1 MTKRAAE
8 DVLDGLDS
16 MLNPEDAALAEKLAM
31 HIADVAEKD
40 DFQEQHDNIS
50 CKISFIL
57 SLLVRDATNLQINGL
72 NMFCLCGSVI
82 CSMIIDRINWFQRAI
97 MFLSSHKLARCLTLF
112 RFALIYGFPA
122 CDAFEVLWS
131 LAVDLPSVSWG

>member
-8 DVLDGLDS
+8 DVLDGMDS

-40 DFQEQHDNIS
+40 DFQGQHDNIS

-57 SLLVRDATNLQINGL
+57 SLLVRDATNLQFNGV
-72 NMFCLCGSVI
+72 NMFCLC
-82 CSMIIDRINWFQRAI
+82 
-97 MFLSSHKLARCLTLF
+97 
-112 RFALIYGFPA
+112 
-122 CDAFEVLWS
+122 
-131 LAVDLPSVSWG
+131 